1 MKNYQ
6 PLVVILAVLVS
17 VSSCKKIEQVLG
29 ISGPEP
35 QIKSGR
41 YQNTSIATGWD
52 IDDNSLN
59 KRRVGEQIPSG
70 MVFVEGGTFT
80 KGRIQDDVMHDW
92 NNMPTQQ
99 HVQSFY
105 MDETEVTNG
114 MYVEYLDYLKAVYPP
129 SDPRYANIYKGALPD
144 TLVWRNRLGFNEA
157 MIDNYLR
164 HPAYALYPVVGV
176 SWIQATEYA
185 QWRTDRVNE
194 KRLEDQGFLE
204 KEARLKV
211 VSGEIEVTFNSQ
223 AYLNN
228 PEEVYNGQMETLAP
242 EQNNDKSRYA
252 GRGSG
257 ILVPEFRLPTETEWE
272 YAAQAQVSD
281 THYYTGRKKYPWEG
295 DRTRKTKG
303 RDKGDQL
310 ANFKQGKGD
319 YGGIAGWS
327 HDNADITAEVGSYAP
342 NDFGLYDMAGN
353 VSEWVA
359 DVYRPN
365 IASDY
370 SDFNYYRGNVF
381 TKKAINSE
389 GKVEIIRDEVVYD
402 TLPNGRLIAVNLPG
416 EVKNIPLD
424 EEDTYLRPNFDRA
437 DNIAYADGDDM
448 SQKAQYNGGEDSR
461 MYNSPRHNISRDE
474 NGNMVREFDKSS
486 NRTSLIGD
494 DVRVYKGGSWRD
506 RAYWLDPA
514 QRRYLPEYMA
524 SNDLGFRC
532 AMTRIG
538 SKSDQSRI
546 RGEIRKKVKDKERER
561 KGR

>member
-211 VSGEIEVTFNSQ
+211 VSGEIEGTFNTQ

-242 EQNNDKSRYA
+242 EQNNEKSRYA

-342 NDFGLYDMAGN
+342 NDFGLYVMAGN

-437 DNIAYADGDDM
+437 DNIAYADGDGM